1 MRLYPDFLYQ
11 LYNIFFTAI
20 PIIVFGV
27 FDNDI
32 PRSKCTA
39 FPELYTLGPKRHY
52 LNVRTILHWT
62 FTGVVHALLVFMIP
76 FLTLAGTG
84 IDYEHGR
91 ATDIWV
97 IGNTVLFIS
106 ITVVNGKLIL
116 LSSSLNWVSLLGFSF
131 SLVTY
136 VILCPIFNLKMC
148 LTFPSLSFPFLTF
161 AFL

>member
-1 MRLYPDFLYQ
+1 VFL
-11 LYNIFFTAI
+11 
-20 PIIVFGV
+20 
-27 FDNDI
+27 
-32 PRSKCTA
+32 
-39 FPELYTLGPKRHY
+39 
-52 LNVRTILHWT
+52 RTILHWT

-136 VILCPIFNLKMC
+136 VILCPIFNHAADIFAGGWEVFGVFTRITECPSVYPVVLAT
-148 LTFPSLSFPFLTF
+148 LTI
-161 AFL
+161 AFGWQAGIAVLRYNHCPTLLQEIQTKINYGR